1 MKTIEEAIVELR
13 GCGAAIQI
21 TIDWDKSP
29 TVHVFD
35 RSGKLHQTSGMDVL
49 TALQSMIL
57 KLSVLNAEEDSV
69 T

>member
-1 MKTIEEAIVELR
+1 MKTIEEAILELR

-35 RSGKLHQTSGMDVL
+35 RNGKLHQTSGMDVL
-49 TALQSMIL
+49 TALQSMTL
-57 KLSVLNAEEDSV
+57 KLIQQNNEGENN
-69 T
+69 